1 MKLELEKVAASALK
15 AIQKHEKRDGV
26 PFDRVP
32 TELLSGNQL
41 DLSQWTLVV
50 TDECLQRIKATH
62 RTLDEG
68 ECSHSS
74 SLTLINLSGAE
85 KISDHGLQSISPC
98 CTSALRSLYLDNV
111 FRITGNGLTAITK
124 HCIHLQSLSL
134 PGTLGIQG
142 SSFGI
147 IGQQCHQ
154 LITLE
159 LSGCRQIT
167 PWAFMKI
174 FEGCTKLK
182 NVDISY
188 CSLITDEQI
197 KLLSEKCSDLHQLN
211 LRECKQISDVGLS
224 FLSQGCPSLIELNLR
239 RSELPFRV
247 SDVALL
253 QLGQGCQ
260 SLKCLNLHGCEM
272 ISDTGISWL
281 ASWSKELRHLD
292 LSNCNKITN
301 KGIRHV
307 GEVNLS
313 YCPRIGERGLKA
325 LSKCEKLNILDL
337 NGCTGVTDQAI
348 LHLCDGEFIPGLR
361 HLYLAGCK
369 RVGDTALS
377 WITDGL
383 RLGFDSNLSLET
395 LSLKGTSITKEAARG
410 ISDRFPYSIFKYNA
424 SYLGYWPVSRSD
436 DRKVIDAYHKKT
448 TVCTTIQARF
458 RSRRE
463 KDTLRLAKE
472 QYCKKRVAI
481 WLGARFRAGKAR
493 CLFRAMKRQRK
504 EVLTN
509 TLMIQCAFRIRMSKK
524 KAGRMREKRWAV
536 VTPYASTIIQ
546 RHWRGVLGR
555 KRSSKLR
562 ARMLEYLENC
572 LQATIRIQAWFR
584 MILAKRLRLLLQ
596 CRHFSLELSKFRSS
610 IKIQCFWRTI
620 AAKKVWKVLK
630 LELEEQE
637 RLRIASLSRISALV
651 RCRLFRKAIQK
662 RVTVTETRL
671 KASLLI
677 QTWYRNETERVRLRI
692 NAEKEHAELRLK
704 QADLIQRTMRK
715 KLAHLELLKLR
726 AEQAE
731 LHALKE
737 SKATVLCRWMRMCIA
752 KLRLQQRRVEYEEEL
767 VKSLVMKIW
776 AATAL
781 ASAWRGKL

>member
-1 MKLELEKVAASALK
+1 
-15 AIQKHEKRDGV
+15 
-26 PFDRVP
+26 
-32 TELLSGNQL
+32 
-41 DLSQWTLVV
+41 
-50 TDECLQRIKATH
+50 
-62 RTLDEG
+62 
-68 ECSHSS
+68 
-74 SLTLINLSGAE
+74 
-85 KISDHGLQSISPC
+85 
-98 CTSALRSLYLDNV
+98 
-111 FRITGNGLTAITK
+111 
-124 HCIHLQSLSL
+124 
-134 PGTLGIQG
+134 
-142 SSFGI
+142 
-147 IGQQCHQ
+147 
-154 LITLE
+154 
-159 LSGCRQIT
+159 
-167 PWAFMKI
+167 
-174 FEGCTKLK
+174 
-182 NVDISY
+182 
-188 CSLITDEQI
+188 
-197 KLLSEKCSDLHQLN
+197 
-211 LRECKQISDVGLS
+211 
-224 FLSQGCPSLIELNLR
+224 
-239 RSELPFRV
+239 
-247 SDVALL
+247 
-253 QLGQGCQ
+253 
-260 SLKCLNLHGCEM
+260 
-272 ISDTGISWL
+272 
-281 ASWSKELRHLD
+281 
-292 LSNCNKITN
+292 
-301 KGIRHV
+301 
-307 GEVNLS
+307 
-313 YCPRIGERGLKA
+313 
-325 LSKCEKLNILDL
+325 
-337 NGCTGVTDQAI
+337 
-348 LHLCDGEFIPGLR
+348 
-361 HLYLAGCK
+361 
-369 RVGDTALS
+369 
-377 WITDGL
+377 
-383 RLGFDSNLSLET
+383 
-395 LSLKGTSITKEAARG
+395 
-410 ISDRFPYSIFKYNA
+410 
-424 SYLGYWPVSRSD
+424 
-436 DRKVIDAYHKKT
+436 
-448 TVCTTIQARF
+448 
-458 RSRRE
+458 
-463 KDTLRLAKE
+463 
-472 QYCKKRVAI
+472 
-481 WLGARFRAGKAR
+481 
-493 CLFRAMKRQRK
+493 MKRQRK

-776 AATAL
+776 AATTI
-781 ASAWRGKL
+781 ASAWRGKLGRDLARTLKMQTRQRWKALFDETEQRAFYYNQDTGESTWKKPQILLEAEPKPKCSNCNNDRADFECAECAEFFCSACWNFIHKGGKRKSHSFRMLYDYYGKRLDYHQEPWLTNIEP

>member
-1 MKLELEKVAASALK
+1 MKLEKVSASALK

-41 DLSQWTLVV
+41 DFSRWTLVV

-85 KISDHGLQSISPC
+85 KISDHGLQSIAPC

-147 IGQQCHQ
+147 IGQQCRQ

-292 LSNCNKITN
+292 LSNCNKINN

-307 GEVNLS
+307 GEGMFECVDTLTLYSLSPLS
-313 YCPRIGERGLKA
+313 YTF
-325 LSKCEKLNILDL
+325 SN
-337 NGCTGVTDQAI
+337 
-348 LHLCDGEFIPGLR
+348 
-361 HLYLAGCK
+361 
-369 RVGDTALS
+369 
-377 WITDGL
+377 
-383 RLGFDSNLSLET
+383 RLPKIE
-395 LSLKGTSITKEAARG
+395 I
-410 ISDRFPYSIFKYNA
+410 DRPSQ
-424 SYLGYWPVSRSD
+424 P
-436 DRKVIDAYHKKT
+436 
-448 TVCTTIQARF
+448 
-458 RSRRE
+458 
-463 KDTLRLAKE
+463 
-472 QYCKKRVAI
+472 
-481 WLGARFRAGKAR
+481 
-493 CLFRAMKRQRK
+493 
-504 EVLTN
+504 
-509 TLMIQCAFRIRMSKK
+509 
-524 KAGRMREKRWAV
+524 
-536 VTPYASTIIQ
+536 
-546 RHWRGVLGR
+546 
-555 KRSSKLR
+555 
-562 ARMLEYLENC
+562 
-572 LQATIRIQAWFR
+572 
-584 MILAKRLRLLLQ
+584 
-596 CRHFSLELSKFRSS
+596 
-610 IKIQCFWRTI
+610 
-620 AAKKVWKVLK
+620 
-630 LELEEQE
+630 
-637 RLRIASLSRISALV
+637 
-651 RCRLFRKAIQK
+651 QK
-662 RVTVTETRL
+662 SV
-671 KASLLI
+671 
-677 QTWYRNETERVRLRI
+677 
-692 NAEKEHAELRLK
+692 
-704 QADLIQRTMRK
+704 
-715 KLAHLELLKLR
+715 
-726 AEQAE
+726 
-731 LHALKE
+731 
-737 SKATVLCRWMRMCIA
+737 
-752 KLRLQQRRVEYEEEL
+752 
-767 VKSLVMKIW
+767 
-776 AATAL
+776 
-781 ASAWRGKL
+781 